1 MTPGARVQA
10 AIECLDAVIAAARAG
25 GAAADTIVQRYFL
38 TRRYA
43 GSKDRRAV
51 RDLVFAVIRAM
62 GDVPVSGRAAMIGFA
77 RTTPLPSRERPGE
90 DVEAQPR
97 PLAADEQGPVALAPS
112 PSPSPAGR
120 GEILALFGT
129 SPHAPGALVAG
140 EAEAAPS
147 LAPNWQLRLL
157 GHRFGK
163 DTVAEATALLDRA
176 PLDVRVNTL
185 AASRDG
191 VLAELPGFAP
201 LAFAPDGLRAPE
213 GTRIDDLPAYNQ
225 GRIEV
230 QDEGSQLAALAVG
243 AQPGETVIDLCAG
256 AGGKTLALA
265 ATMANDGRL
274 IASDTD
280 RGRLDAMEPRLA
292 RAAVSIVERRLLDP
306 RRELAALD
314 DLRDRADRVLIDAPC
329 SGTGTWRRNP
339 EARWRLT
346 AERLAKLEAE
356 QARLLGVAAALVR
369 PGGTITYVVCSL
381 LPSEGEARVEAFLS
395 THPGFAPQDFHIP
408 VVSSPVT
415 RLALSPRGQG
425 CDGFFIAGLRRVC

>member
-10 AIECLDAVIAAARAG
+10 AIECLDAVIAAAKTG
-25 GAAADTIVQRYFL
+25 GAAADTLVQRYFL

-51 RDLVFAVIRAM
+51 RELVFAVIRAI
-62 GDVPVSGRAAMIGFA
+62 GEPPVSGRAGMIGYA
-77 RTTPLPSRERPGE
+77 RAAAVPAPGE
-90 DVEAQPR
+90 GLGG
-97 PLAADEQGPVALAPS
+97 PLS
-112 PSPSPAGR
+112 
-120 GEILALFGT
+120 LFG
-129 SPHAPGALVAG
+129 SAAHAPAALVPG
-140 EAEAAPS
+140 EPEAAPS

-163 DTVAEATALLDRA
+163 DTVAEATALLERA

-185 AASRDG
+185 AASRDA
-191 VLAELPGFAP
+191 VRAELPGFTP
-201 LAFAPDGLRAPE
+201 LPYARDGLRAPD

-230 QDEGSQLAALAVG
+230 QDEGSQLAALAAG

-265 ATMANDGRL
+265 AAMANDGRL
-274 IASDTD
+274 IASDID
-280 RGRLDAMEPRLA
+280 RGRLDAMEQRLA
-292 RAAVSIVERRLLDP
+292 RAGVSIVERRLLDP
-306 RRELAALD
+306 LRELDALD
-314 DLRDRADRVLIDAPC
+314 DLQSAVDRVLIDAPC

-346 AERLAKLEAE
+346 PDRLAKLEAE

-381 LPSEGEARVEAFLS
+381 LPSEGEARIDAFLLS
-395 THPGFAPQDFHIP
+395 HRGFAPQDFHIP
-408 VVSSPVT
+408 VVSSPVAQ
-415 RLALSPRGQG
+415 LALSPRGQG